1 MLNKLYKLN
10 FNYQKKDIKNKDKQQ
25 ISTIQ
30 SKQALQRSYSCPPMG
45 RRNAVYEK
53 SANERK
59 QIKQTLKRE
68 KQISLLRQ
76 YGIFWG

>member
-1 MLNKLYKLN
+1 MDIN
-10 FNYQKKDIKNKDKQQ
+10 KKDKHQ
-25 ISTIQ
+25 ISSTQ
-30 SKQALQRSYSCPPMG
+30 SKQTLQRSHSCPPMG

-53 SANERK
+53 SENERK

-76 YGIFWG
+76 YGIF

>member
-1 MLNKLYKLN
+1 MLNKLYKFN
-10 FNYQKKDIKNKDKQQ
+10 FNYQKMDINKKDKQQ
-25 ISTIQ
+25 IPSTQ
-30 SKQALQRSYSCPPMG
+30 SKQTLQRSPSCPPMG

-76 YGIFWG
+76 YGIF